1 MDNFKFNFLSRR
13 QLESLNLDKIFSN
26 IFIQNITRGFFGNS
40 IFAIFAQML
49 CGNHLNFVFDNIFY
63 FLKPIYSSMGFN
75 NIEGTGT
82 TGHQIYGRPILVDQ
96 RVH

>member
-1 MDNFKFNFLSRR
+1 MDNFKLNFLLRC

-49 CGNHLNFVFDNIFY
+49 CGNHLNFVFDNIFN
-63 FLKPIYSSMGFN
+63 FLMPIYSFMGFN

-82 TGHQIYGRPILVDQ
+82 TSNLR
-96 RVH
+96 